1 MSTCADVVS
10 REHVPVEMRHEQ
22 LDGVVV
28 FRWELDDEVLHRLRL
43 RSGVTHVRRG
53 HEALVELGREQRVGQ
68 RAEVVLE
75 DGRDRADVVEAVA
88 VAQVER
94 VVVAALEQLRD
105 DLALACAARLPVDAL
120 VLHR

>member
-1 MSTCADVVS
+1 MSTCSDVVS

-28 FRWELDDEVLHRLRL
+28 FRRELDDEVLHRLRL
-43 RSGVTHVRRG
+43 RGGVAHVRRG

-88 VAQVER
+88 VA
-94 VVVAALEQLRD
+94 
-105 DLALACAARLPVDAL
+105 
-120 VLHR
+120 